1 MAARPRSHKI
11 SIPNLYCKLDKRTG
25 KVYWQYKHPL
35 SGRFHSLGTDENE
48 AKQVA
53 TEANTIIAEQRTRQI
68 LSVNER
74 LERMK
79 GRRSDITVT
88 EWLDKYISI
97 QEDRLQHNELRPNSY
112 RQKGK
117 PIRLFREHCGMQHLK
132 DITALDI
139 AEIIDAVK
147 AEGHNRMAQVVRM
160 VLIDVFKEAQHA
172 GHVPPGF
179 NPAQATKQPRNRVNR
194 QRLSLPEW
202 QAIFDSVSRRQ
213 PYLKCGMLLALVTGQ
228 RLGDICNLKFSDIWD
243 DMLHITQEKTGSKLA
258 IPLNLKCDAL
268 NITLREVI
276 SQCRDAVVSKYLVHY
291 RHTTSQANRGDQVS
305 ANTLTTAFKKAR
317 EKCGI
322 KWEQGTAP
330 TFHEQRSLSERL
342 YREQGLDTQ
351 KLLGHKSRKMTD
363 RLFFLQLHKY
373 KQDIHATTLGLFLG
387 LTGLFSAFLL

>member
-97 QEDRLQHNELRPNSY
+97 REDRLQHNELRPNSY
-112 RQKGK
+112 RQKAN
-117 PIRLFREHCGMQHLK
+117 PFVFSVSIVEYNTSRILPHL
-132 DITALDI
+132 ILP
-139 AEIIDAVK
+139 EIIDAVK

-172 GHVPPGF
+172 GHVPP
-179 NPAQATKQPRNRVNR
+179 
-194 QRLSLPEW
+194 SLT
-202 QAIFDSVSRRQ
+202 QRRQ
-213 PYLKCGMLLALVTGQ
+213 Q
-228 RLGDICNLKFSDIWD
+228 N
-243 DMLHITQEKTGSKLA
+243 
-258 IPLNLKCDAL
+258 N
-268 NITLREVI
+268 REI
-276 SQCRDAVVSKYLVHY
+276 
-291 RHTTSQANRGDQVS
+291 
-305 ANTLTTAFKKAR
+305 
-317 EKCGI
+317 E
-322 KWEQGTAP
+322 
-330 TFHEQRSLSERL
+330 
-342 YREQGLDTQ
+342 
-351 KLLGHKSRKMTD
+351 
-363 RLFFLQLHKY
+363 
-373 KQDIHATTLGLFLG
+373 
-387 LTGLFSAFLL
+387 